1 MAFRLGRVSN
11 LPTVWSNALAGVV
24 LASCA
29 PNPTLLLGLVLGFS
43 ASYTSGMF
51 LNDAFDASF
60 DQVHR
65 PERPIPSGQIATAT
79 VFGIGFALLAA
90 GFVVTAVT
98 SFGGAGGY
106 RATTAAGC
114 LAAAIV
120 FYDAWHKDNPF
131 GPVVM
136 GLCRA
141 LVYVTAGLAASGT
154 IGATLTAGGAALC
167 YLIGL
172 TYIAK
177 QEVSGR
183 LANLWPLALLS
194 APLWFAL
201 LYPEGGATEAIL
213 SAALV
218 FWVFCALSFLRPPSP
233 EIGTAVGMLIAG
245 ISLVDAIFIS
255 TQQQPLLAGVAIGC
269 FAAALCCQLWV
280 AGT

>member
-1 MAFRLGRVSN
+1 
-11 LPTVWSNALAGVV
+11 
-24 LASCA
+24 
-29 PNPTLLLGLVLGFS
+29 
-43 ASYTSGMF
+43 
-51 LNDAFDASF
+51 
-60 DQVHR
+60 
-65 PERPIPSGQIATAT
+65 
-79 VFGIGFALLAA
+79 
-90 GFVVTAVT
+90 
-98 SFGGAGGY
+98 
-106 RATTAAGC
+106 
-114 LAAAIV
+114 
-120 FYDAWHKDNPF
+120 
-131 GPVVM
+131 M

-280 AGT
+280 AGTLTLRPEFEVGPGGLKDGFVMVSGLGPSWSASGVATLRWRLAGRAG